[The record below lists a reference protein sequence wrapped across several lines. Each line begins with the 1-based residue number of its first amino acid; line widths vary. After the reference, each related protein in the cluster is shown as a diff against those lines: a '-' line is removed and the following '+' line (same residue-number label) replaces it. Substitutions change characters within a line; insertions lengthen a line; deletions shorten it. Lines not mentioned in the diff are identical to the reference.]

1 MFIEHVI
8 YSLAAA
14 ILVSIFVREVQ
25 GTHLWVIMLGACAP
39 DIDGIIDLIREPLFF
54 TPTTLLPHM
63 TAHSRYFHNI
73 AVLLVFSVIVGVL
86 LFRHGQPFLLSAACA
101 GFGFATHLF
110 EDALVY
116 AEGGAFLWPITSEPL
131 GIGLFPGYS
140 RDFFEV
146 ANAEVLTIGL
156 LLLAS
161 VLLIEL
167 VVHQEEA
174 ILPRKLA
181 ASFQVLALF
190 RRE

>member
-1 MFIEHVI
+1 MFVEHVV

-14 ILVSIFVREVQ
+14 ILLSVLVREVQ
-25 GTHLWVIMLGACAP
+25 GTHLWVIVLGACAP
-39 DIDGIIDLIREPLFF
+39 DIDGIIDLVREPLFF
-54 TPTTLLPHM
+54 TPTSVLPHM

-73 AVLLVFSVIVGVL
+73 AVLVIFAL
-86 LFRHGQPFLLSAACA
+86 LAGFFLYRYGHPFLLSAACA

-116 AEGGAFLWPITSEPL
+116 AEGGAFLWPISSEPL

-156 LLLAS
+156 LLLAATL
-161 VLLIEL
+161 VLE
-167 VVHQEEA
+167 VVIHREEA
-174 ILPRKLA
+174 ILPRKLD
-181 ASFQVLALF
+181 SGFQVLALL

>member
-14 ILVSIFVREVQ
+14 IFVSIFIRGVQ
-25 GTHLWVIMLGACAP
+25 GTHLWVILLGACAP
-39 DIDGIIDLIREPLFF
+39 DIDGIIDLVREPLFF

-73 AVLLVFSVIVGVL
+73 AVLVVFALLAGAVL
-86 LFRHGQPFLLSAACA
+86 YRYGHPFLLSAACA

-146 ANAEVLTIGL
+146 ANAEVLSIGL

-161 VLLIEL
+161 VLLIE
-167 VVHQEEA
+167 VMVHQEEA

-181 ASFQVLALF
+181 ASFQALAVF